1 MGVRTLRKS
10 ADYQGPDMTDFGHR
24 VLQDPAF
31 AEQYKEEHQKFC
43 DAILNDAEFAE
54 KYGELGNIY
63 GAQWRHWETKDGSF
77 IDQLANVIEMIKTN
91 PDSRRLIVSLG
102 IQKMCLQWRCR
113 LVTLCFNF
121 M

>member
-43 DAILNDAEFAE
+43 DAILMMQN
-54 KYGELGNIY
+54 L
-63 GAQWRHWETKDGSF
+63 
-77 IDQLANVIEMIKTN
+77 
-91 PDSRRLIVSLG
+91 
-102 IQKMCLQWRCR
+102 QKNM
-113 LVTLCFNF
+113 VN
-121 M
+121 

>member
-43 DAILNDAEFAE
+43 DTILNDAEFAE
-54 KYGELGNIY
+54 KI
-63 GAQWRHWETKDGSF
+63 W
-77 IDQLANVIEMIKTN
+77 
-91 PDSRRLIVSLG
+91 
-102 IQKMCLQWRCR
+102 
-113 LVTLCFNF
+113 
-121 M
+121 